1 MLLHAQSKQRAS
13 SPRTLFPIEALAR
26 AVSVVAL
33 ESLNLSL

>member
-1 MLLHAQSKQRAS
+1 MLGHAQSKQRAYRLE
-13 SPRTLFPIEALAR
+13 PFPIEALAR